1 MTLDTLETLMG
12 ASVVLLLGRQILART
27 PILRTYSIPEPVIGG
42 LLVAFLVFALRAVLQ
57 IDVRFDTTL
66 QTPLMLTFFAT
77 IGLNADLAGL
87 KAGGRSLIVFLGAV
101 VGLLVMQD
109 ALGLVLAWA
118 LGQERLLGLLGASVT
133 LSGGH
138 GTGAAWAKVFAE
150 RHGLAS
156 ATEIAI
162 ACATFGLILGGL
174 IGGPVAR
181 FLITRYS
188 LVHNPESDAAGMSG
202 FEQPKAVRPI
212 TANAVIETIALIAIC
227 LAVGSA
233 FASWLAGTAF
243 ELPAFVCVLFVGVV
257 LCNGLAVAGWY
268 QVFED
273 EVSLLGNVS
282 LGLFLAI
289 ALMSLRLGDLA
300 SLRCRSSPSWWYR
313 RSPWPPTQFSSH
325 SGSWGATTTPRCWP
339 PDIVVSASGQRR
351 RRSPTCRPS
360 RRDSAP
366 RIWLFWWC
374 RWWEHSL
381 STLRMRSSSSC
392 SCCCPFTDKGSP
404 SGELLQCTQDT

>member
-1 MTLDTLETLMG
+1 MSLDTLETLMA
-12 ASVVLLLGRQILART
+12 ASLVLLVGRQILART
-27 PILRTYSIPEPVIGG
+27 TILRTYSIPEPVIGG
-42 LLVAFLVFALRAVLQ
+42 LLVALLVFALRQVLQ
-57 IDVRFDTTL
+57 IDVRFDAAL
-66 QTPLMLTFFAT
+66 QAPLMLTFFAT
-77 IGLNADLAGL
+77 IGLNAELAGL

-109 ALGLVLAWA
+109 ALGIGLAWA
-118 LGQERLLGLLGASVT
+118 LGQERILGLLGASVT

-150 RHGLAS
+150 RHGLAA

-181 FLITRYS
+181 FLITRYG
-188 LVHNPESDAAGMSG
+188 LVPAPESDIAGATG
-202 FEQPKAVRPI
+202 FEQPKAVQPI
-212 TANAVIETIALIAIC
+212 TADAFIETVALIAVC

-233 FASWLAGTAF
+233 LATWLAGTAF

-257 LCNGLAVAGWY
+257 LRNGLAVPGWY
-268 QVFED
+268 QVLER

-300 SLRCRSSPSWWYR
+300 SLALPLLAMLVVQAVAMAAYAIFVTFRVMGRNYDAAVLAAGHCG
-313 RSPWPPTQFSSH
+313 F
-325 SGSWGATTTPRCWP
+325 GLGAT
-339 PDIVVSASGQRR
+339 
-351 RRSPTCRPS
+351 PTAIANMQAITARFGPS
-360 RRDSAP
+360 RLAFLVVPMVGAFFIDIANA
-366 RIWLFWWC
+366 IVIKLF
-374 RWWEHSL
+374 
-381 STLRMRSSSSC
+381 
-392 SCCCPFTDKGSP
+392 
-404 SGELLQCTQDT
+404 LLLPIYG

>member
-1 MTLDTLETLMG
+1 MSLDTLETLMA
-12 ASVVLLLGRQILART
+12 ASLVLLLGRLILART

-42 LLVAFLVFALRAVLQ
+42 LVVALLVFVLRSTLK
-57 IDVRFDTTL
+57 IDVRFDTAL
-66 QTPLMLTFFAT
+66 QVPLMLTFFAT

-87 KAGGRSLIVFLGAV
+87 KAGGRALMVFLGAV
-101 VGLLVMQD
+101 VGLLVMQN
-109 ALGLVLAWA
+109 ALGIGLAWA
-118 LGQERLLGLLGASVT
+118 LGQERILGLLGASVT

-150 RHGLAS
+150 RHGLQA

-181 FLITRYS
+181 FLITHYA
-188 LVHNPESDAAGMSG
+188 LVPNPEAGSVGMTG

-212 TANAVIETIALIAIC
+212 TADAVIETVALIAVC

-233 FASWLAGTAF
+233 LASWLSGTAF

-257 LCNGLAVAGWY
+257 LRNGLAVPGWY
-268 QVFED
+268 QVLENATA
-273 EVSLLGNVS
+273 LLGNVS

-300 SLRCRSSPSWWYR
+300 SLALPLLAILVVQAIAMAGYAIFVTFRVMGRNYDAAVLAAGHCG
-313 RSPWPPTQFSSH
+313 F
-325 SGSWGATTTPRCWP
+325 GLGATPTAIANMQAITGRFGPSP
-339 PDIVVSASGQRR
+339 LAFLIVPMVGAFFIDIANAIV
-351 RRSPTCRPS
+351 
-360 RRDSAP
+360 
-366 RIWLFWWC
+366 IKLF
-374 RWWEHSL
+374 
-381 STLRMRSSSSC
+381 
-392 SCCCPFTDKGSP
+392 
-404 SGELLQCTQDT
+404 LLLPIYG

>member
-1 MTLDTLETLMG
+1 MVTLDTLETLMA
-12 ASVVLLLGRQILART
+12 ASLVLLLGRMILART
-27 PILRTYSIPEPVIGG
+27 AILRTYSIPEPVVGG
-42 LLVAFLVFALRAVLQ
+42 LLVAVLAFALRAVFKL
-57 IDVRFDTTL
+57 DVRFDTTL

-87 KAGGRSLIVFLGAV
+87 KAGGRSLIMFLGAV

-181 FLITRYS
+181 FLITRHS
-188 LVHNPESDAAGMSG
+188 LVPNPESNAAGLSG

-212 TANAVIETIALIAIC
+212 TAMAVIETIALIAVC

-233 FASWLAGTAF
+233 LAVWLAGTAL

-257 LCNGLAVAGWY
+257 LRNGLALRGWY

-300 SLRCRSSPSWWYR
+300 SLALPLFAILIVQAIAMAAYAIFVTFRVMGRNYDAAVLAAGHCG
-313 RSPWPPTQFSSH
+313 F
-325 SGSWGATTTPRCWP
+325 GLGATPTAIANMQAITERFGPSHLAFLVVP
-339 PDIVVSASGQRR
+339 MVGAFFIDIANAIV
-351 RRSPTCRPS
+351 
-360 RRDSAP
+360 
-366 RIWLFWWC
+366 IKLF
-374 RWWEHSL
+374 
-381 STLRMRSSSSC
+381 
-392 SCCCPFTDKGSP
+392 
-404 SGELLQCTQDT
+404 LLLPIYG

>member
-1 MTLDTLETLMG
+1 VNLDTLETLMG
-12 ASVVLLLGRQILART
+12 ASLVLLLGRQILART
-27 PILRTYSIPEPVIGG
+27 PILRTYSIPEPVVGG
-42 LLVAFLVFALRAVLQ
+42 LLVAVLVFVLRTFLQ
-57 IDVRFDTTL
+57 FDVRFDTAL
-66 QTPLMLTFFAT
+66 QAPLMLAFFAT

-87 KAGGRSLIVFLGAV
+87 KAGGRSLILFLGVV

-109 ALGLVLAWA
+109 ALGLALAWA
-118 LGQERLLGLLGASVT
+118 LGQERLLGLLGGSVT

-138 GTGAAWAKVFAE
+138 GTGAAWAKVFGE

-174 IGGPVAR
+174 VGGPVAR
-181 FLITRYS
+181 FLITRHG
-188 LVHNPESDAAGMSG
+188 LVASPQSDAIGVSG

-212 TANAVIETIALIAIC
+212 TANALIETVALIAVC
-227 LAVGSA
+227 LAVGSTI
-233 FASWLAGTAF
+233 ASWLDGTAV

-257 LCNGLAVAGWY
+257 VRNGLAWRGWY

-300 SLRCRSSPSWWYR
+300 SLALPLFAILIVQAIAMAAYSIFVTFRVMGRNYDAAVLAAGHCG
-313 RSPWPPTQFSSH
+313 F
-325 SGSWGATTTPRCWP
+325 GLGATPTAIANMQAITERFGPSHLAFLVVP
-339 PDIVVSASGQRR
+339 MVGAFFIDIANAIV
-351 RRSPTCRPS
+351 
-360 RRDSAP
+360 
-366 RIWLFWWC
+366 IKLF
-374 RWWEHSL
+374 
-381 STLRMRSSSSC
+381 
-392 SCCCPFTDKGSP
+392 
-404 SGELLQCTQDT
+404 LLLPIYG

>member
-1 MTLDTLETLMG
+1 VTLDTLETLMG
-12 ASVVLLLGRQILART
+12 ASLVLLLGRQILART
-27 PILRTYSIPEPVIGG
+27 PILRAYSIPEPVVGG
-42 LLVAFLVFALRAVLQ
+42 LLIACLVFALRAVLQ

-109 ALGLVLAWA
+109 ALGLGLAWA

-138 GTGAAWAKVFAE
+138 GTGAAWARVFAE

-181 FLITRYS
+181 FLITRHS
-188 LVHNPESDAAGMSG
+188 LVANPESDAAGMSG

-212 TANAVIETIALIAIC
+212 TPNAVIETVALIAVC
-227 LAVGSA
+227 LAVGSTI
-233 FASWLAGTAF
+233 ASWLAGTAF

-257 LCNGLAVAGWY
+257 LRNGLAVRGWY

-300 SLRCRSSPSWWYR
+300 SLALPLFAILIVQAIAMAAYAIFVTFRVMGRNYDAAVLAAGHCG
-313 RSPWPPTQFSSH
+313 F
-325 SGSWGATTTPRCWP
+325 GLGATPTAIANMQAITERFGPSHLAFLVVP
-339 PDIVVSASGQRR
+339 MVGAFFIDIANAIV
-351 RRSPTCRPS
+351 
-360 RRDSAP
+360 
-366 RIWLFWWC
+366 IKLF
-374 RWWEHSL
+374 
-381 STLRMRSSSSC
+381 
-392 SCCCPFTDKGSP
+392 
-404 SGELLQCTQDT
+404 LLLPIYG

>member
-1 MTLDTLETLMG
+1 MNLDTLETLMG
-12 ASVVLLLGRQILART
+12 ASLVLLLGRQILART
-27 PILRTYSIPEPVIGG
+27 PILRTYSIPEPVVGG
-42 LLVAFLVFALRAVLQ
+42 LLVAVLVFVLRTFLQ
-57 IDVRFDTTL
+57 FDVRFDTAL
-66 QTPLMLTFFAT
+66 QAPLMLAFFAT

-87 KAGGRSLIVFLGAV
+87 KAGGRSLILFLGVV

-109 ALGLVLAWA
+109 ALGLGRAWA
-118 LGQERLLGLLGASVT
+118 LGQERLLGLLGGSVT

-138 GTGAAWAKVFAE
+138 GTGAAWAKVFGE

-174 IGGPVAR
+174 VGGPVAR
-181 FLITRYS
+181 FLITRHG
-188 LVHNPESDAAGMSG
+188 LVASPQSDAIGVSG

-212 TANAVIETIALIAIC
+212 TANALIETVALIAVC
-227 LAVGSA
+227 LAVGSTI
-233 FASWLAGTAF
+233 ASWLDGTAV

-257 LCNGLAVAGWY
+257 VRNGLAWRGWY

-300 SLRCRSSPSWWYR
+300 SLALPLFAILIVQAIAMAAYSIFVTFRVMGRNYDAAVLAAGHCG
-313 RSPWPPTQFSSH
+313 F
-325 SGSWGATTTPRCWP
+325 GLGATPTAIANMQAITERFGPSHLAFLVVP
-339 PDIVVSASGQRR
+339 MVGAFFIDIANAIV
-351 RRSPTCRPS
+351 
-360 RRDSAP
+360 
-366 RIWLFWWC
+366 IKLF
-374 RWWEHSL
+374 
-381 STLRMRSSSSC
+381 
-392 SCCCPFTDKGSP
+392 
-404 SGELLQCTQDT
+404 LLLPIYG

>member
-1 MTLDTLETLMG
+1 MNLDTLETLMG
-12 ASVVLLLGRQILART
+12 ASLVLLLGRTILART
-27 PILRTYSIPEPVIGG
+27 RVLQTYSIPEPVIGG
-42 LLVAFLVFALRAVLQ
+42 LLVAILVFALRAVLQ

-77 IGLNADLAGL
+77 IGLNADLASL
-87 KAGGRSLIVFLGAV
+87 RAGGRSLFVFLGAV
-101 VGLLVMQD
+101 VGLLVMQNL
-109 ALGLVLAWA
+109 LGLGLAWA

-181 FLITRYS
+181 FLITRYG
-188 LVHNPESDAAGMSG
+188 LVPNPESDVAGTSG

-212 TANAVIETIALIAIC
+212 TANAFIETVALIVVC

-233 FASWLAGTAF
+233 LASWLAGTAL

-257 LCNGLAVAGWY
+257 LRNGLAVSGWY
-268 QVFED
+268 RVFED

-300 SLRCRSSPSWWYR
+300 SLALPLFAILV
-313 RSPWPPTQFSSH
+313 TQAIAMALYAIFVTFRVMGRNYDAAVLAAGH
-325 SGSWGATTTPRCWP
+325 CGFGLGATPTAIANMQAITERFGPSHLAFLVVP
-339 PDIVVSASGQRR
+339 MVGAFFIDIANAIV
-351 RRSPTCRPS
+351 
-360 RRDSAP
+360 
-366 RIWLFWWC
+366 IKLF
-374 RWWEHSL
+374 
-381 STLRMRSSSSC
+381 
-392 SCCCPFTDKGSP
+392 
-404 SGELLQCTQDT
+404 LLLPIYG

>member
-1 MTLDTLETLMG
+1 MGYIVSLDTLETLMA
-12 ASVVLLLGRQILART
+12 ASLVLLIGRQILART
-27 PILRTYSIPEPVIGG
+27 PILRTYSIPEPVVGG
-42 LLVAFLVFALRAVLQ
+42 LLVAMLVFALRRVFQ
-57 IDVRFDTTL
+57 IDVRFDTTI
-66 QTPLMLTFFAT
+66 QVPLMLTFFAT

-87 KAGGRSLIVFLGAV
+87 KAGGRALIIFLGVV

-109 ALGLVLAWA
+109 ALGIGLAWA
-118 LGQERLLGLLGASVT
+118 FGQDRLLGLLGASVT

-174 IGGPVAR
+174 VGGPVAR
-181 FLITRYS
+181 FLITHHG
-188 LVHNPESDAAGMSG
+188 LAPKPESNLADATG

-212 TANAVIETIALIAIC
+212 TADAVIETVALIAVC

-233 FASWLAGTAF
+233 LASWLTGTAF

-257 LCNGLAVAGWY
+257 LRNGLAVPGWY
-268 QVFED
+268 QVFELAIS
-273 EVSLLGNVS
+273 VLGNVS

-300 SLRCRSSPSWWYR
+300 SLALPLLAILIVQAIAMALYAMFVTFRVMGRNYDAAVLAAGHCG
-313 RSPWPPTQFSSH
+313 F
-325 SGSWGATTTPRCWP
+325 GLGATPTAIANMQAITERFGPSHLAFLVVP
-339 PDIVVSASGQRR
+339 MVGAFFIDIANAIV
-351 RRSPTCRPS
+351 
-360 RRDSAP
+360 
-366 RIWLFWWC
+366 IKLF
-374 RWWEHSL
+374 
-381 STLRMRSSSSC
+381 
-392 SCCCPFTDKGSP
+392 
-404 SGELLQCTQDT
+404 LLLPIYP

>member
-1 MTLDTLETLMG
+1 MVNLDTPETLMA
-12 ASVVLLLGRQILART
+12 ASLVLLIGRQILARAA
-27 PILRTYSIPEPVIGG
+27 ILRAYSIPEPVVGG
-42 LLVAFLVFALRAVLQ
+42 LLVAVLVFALRTILQ
-57 IDVRFDTTL
+57 IDVRFDTAI

-87 KAGGRSLIVFLGAV
+87 KAGGRTLIVFLGVV

-109 ALGLVLAWA
+109 ALGLGLAWA
-118 LGQERLLGLLGASVT
+118 LGQDYLLGLLGASVT

-138 GTGAAWAKVFAE
+138 GTGAAWAKVFSE

-188 LVHNPESDAAGMSG
+188 LTPKPEVSEVVDTTG
-202 FEQPKAVRPI
+202 FEQPKAVRMI
-212 TANAVIETIALIAIC
+212 TADAVIETVALIAVC

-233 FASWLAGTAF
+233 IASRLAGTAF
-243 ELPAFVCVLFVGVV
+243 ELPSFVCVLFVGVV
-257 LCNGLAVAGWY
+257 LRNGLAVPGWY
-268 QVFED
+268 QVLER

-282 LGLFLAI
+282 LGLFLGI

-300 SLRCRSSPSWWYR
+300 SLALPLLAILVVQAIAMAVYSIFVTFRVMGRGYDAAVLAAGHCG
-313 RSPWPPTQFSSH
+313 F
-325 SGSWGATTTPRCWP
+325 GLGATPTAIANMQAITGRFGPSHIAFLVVP
-339 PDIVVSASGQRR
+339 MVGAFFIDIANAIV
-351 RRSPTCRPS
+351 
-360 RRDSAP
+360 
-366 RIWLFWWC
+366 IKLF
-374 RWWEHSL
+374 
-381 STLRMRSSSSC
+381 
-392 SCCCPFTDKGSP
+392 
-404 SGELLQCTQDT
+404 LLLPIYG